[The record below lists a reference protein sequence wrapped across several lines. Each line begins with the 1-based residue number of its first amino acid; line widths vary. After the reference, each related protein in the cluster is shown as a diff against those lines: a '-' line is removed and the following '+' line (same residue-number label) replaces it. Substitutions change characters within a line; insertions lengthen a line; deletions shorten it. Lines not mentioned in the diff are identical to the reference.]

1 MRRQRLTITA
11 TLLALAGLSMAP
23 TFASAAGPLLS
34 GYGGPGQ
41 GNQAILGSAV
51 VNGGSG
57 GGSKGS
63 GGGGSGSSSSGSSSL
78 SAAAGNSVA
87 GAGSATSS
95 AGTDSRSAAGA
106 GTNAGAP
113 APAASHSSG
122 KQAKPTLAGTS
133 KTGAAASGG
142 SSSLTA
148 SRGAVG
154 GSQTLGL
161 SGADLLYVLL
171 AFGVLVFT
179 GLLTRSLAR
188 DPSGPGRQATKA
200 MRRSTRVSS

>member
-11 TLLALAGLSMAP
+11 TLLALAGLGMTP

-63 GGGGSGSSSSGSSSL
+63 GSGSRGSSSSGSSSL
-78 SAAAGNSVA
+78 SATGANSSAGT
-87 GAGSATSS
+87 GTGTATSS
-95 AGTDSRSAAGA
+95 AGTAASTAAKGAASAA
-106 GTNAGAP
+106 
-113 APAASHSSG
+113 ASQSSG
-122 KQAKPTLAGTS
+122 KHAKQTLAGTS
-133 KTGAAASGG
+133 KTGVATSG
-142 SSSLTA
+142 SPSSLTA
-148 SRGAVG
+148 SRGGVG
-154 GSQTLGL
+154 GSETLGL
-161 SGADLLYVLL
+161 SGADLLYILL
-171 AFGVLVFT
+171 AFGALVFT
-179 GLLTRSLAR
+179 GFMTRSLAR
-188 DPSGPGRQATKA
+188 DPGGSGQQATKA

>member
-57 GGSKGS
+57 GSSKGS

-95 AGTDSRSAAGA
+95 AGTASRSAAGPDA
-106 GTNAGAP
+106 KAGAP
-113 APAASHSSG
+113 AAASHSSG
-122 KQAKPTLAGTS
+122 KQAKPTLAGTYKS
-133 KTGAAASGG
+133 GAAASGG

-188 DPSGPGRQATKA
+188 DPDGPSRQATKA

>member
-23 TFASAAGPLLS
+23 AFASAAGPLLS

-63 GGGGSGSSSSGSSSL
+63 GGGGSSSSGSSSL
-78 SAAAGNSVA
+78 SGGGYSSA
-87 GAGSATSS
+87 GAGTTTSS
-95 AGTDSRSAAGA
+95 AGTASRSAAGPDA
-106 GTNAGAP
+106 KAGAP
-113 APAASHSSG
+113 AAASHSSG
-122 KQAKPTLAGTS
+122 KQAKPTLAGTYKS
-133 KTGAAASGG
+133 GAAASGG

-161 SGADLLYVLL
+161 SGADILYVLL